1 MGLIGLALVR
11 KIFISGSLYSG
22 RPVPARRLSFVGDS
36 VVSRQYRHVLLFCEN
51 CLLRSSL

>member
-22 RPVPARRLSFVGDS
+22 RPVLARGLSFVGDS
-36 VVSRQYRHVLLFCEN
+36 VVSRYVSSGITVL
-51 CLLRSSL
+51 